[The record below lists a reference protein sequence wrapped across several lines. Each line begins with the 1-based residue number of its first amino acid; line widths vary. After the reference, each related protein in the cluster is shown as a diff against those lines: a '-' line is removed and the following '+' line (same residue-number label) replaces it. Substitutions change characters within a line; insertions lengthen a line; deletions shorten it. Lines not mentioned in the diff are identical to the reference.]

1 MVRSSPMDT
10 NTSAAPALK
19 SRTDVKV
26 SLSELQSGG
35 ISSLIAAN
43 PTLRI
48 LRVDHSSIACDDRN
62 LLDLAM
68 KDQLIR
74 EAVVDIANH
83 AFVAYMLKEGVTSFV
98 HHSSIGKLWNR
109 VKEGPFQVDRHGL
122 IHSVDEPLAGL
133 AATRLVVVFSS
144 MAGKIRTPSLMR
156 HFEQNFATIQ
166 KYLPAGTAVLR
177 IADFG
182 GVVGGYY
189 MNTLGLPETEKH
201 VQGLIADVAE
211 RFRIDSRD
219 VVLYGASKGGS
230 AALYHGLLGN
240 YPVVAADP
248 ILADEYYI
256 KTFNDSHFTVGVF
269 PEDKKTKFG
278 RLAASSDVGRLAPIA
293 ILCSKR
299 SPQYPYVMETLGEPL
314 RSHVAFFDSRH
325 AGIKTHPD
333 VSPKT
338 LNLAVMLLN
347 MQFYR
352 LPISGGTR
360 VVDEVLFRED
370 SGSRAI

>member
-1 MVRSSPMDT
+1 MSISQNVVV
-10 NTSAAPALK
+10 PALAG
-19 SRTDVKV
+19 RTDVKV
-26 SLSELQSGG
+26 SLSELQSCGV
-35 ISSLIAAN
+35 SRLVADN
-43 PTLRI
+43 PMLRI
-48 LRVDHSSIACDDRN
+48 LRVDHASVACDARN

-68 KDQLIR
+68 KDKSVR
-74 EAVVDIANH
+74 SVVVELANH

-98 HHSSIGKLWNR
+98 HHSFIGKLWQR
-109 VKEGPFQVDRHGL
+109 VKDGPCEVDRHDL
-122 IHSVDEPLAGL
+122 VYSVDEPLAGL
-133 AATRLVVVFSS
+133 ATTRLVVVFSS
-144 MAGKIRTPSLMR
+144 MAGKIRTSSLMR

-189 MNTLGLPETEKH
+189 MNTLGLPETENH
-201 VQGLIADVAE
+201 VQGLIADVAG
-211 RFRIDSRD
+211 RFRVDSRD

-256 KTFNDSHFTVGVF
+256 RTFNDSHFTVGVF

-278 RLAASSDVGRLAPIA
+278 RLAASTDLDRLPPIA

-299 SPQYPYVMETLGEPL
+299 SPQYPYVMETLGEPM

-352 LPISGGTR
+352 LPIAGGMH
-360 VVDEVLFRED
+360 VVDEVSYQED

>member
-1 MVRSSPMDT
+1 MSNPEKKAT
-10 NTSAAPALK
+10 TPATVVAK
-19 SRTDVKV
+19 VDAKV
-26 SLSELQSGG
+26 SLSELQTYGMTRLVDG
-35 ISSLIAAN
+35 N
-43 PTLRI
+43 PSLRI
-48 LRVDHSSIACDDRN
+48 LRVDHASLACDERN

-68 KDQLIR
+68 KDRSIR
-74 EAVVDIANH
+74 AVVVELAKH
-83 AFVAYMLKEGVTSFV
+83 AFMAYMLKDGVTSFV
-98 HHSSIGKLWNR
+98 HHAYIGKLWTR

-122 IHSVDEPLAGL
+122 VYSLDEPLAGL

-189 MNTLGLPETEKH
+189 MNTLGLPDTESH
-201 VQGLIADVAE
+201 VQSLIADVAA
-211 RFRIDSRD
+211 RLGVGSRD

-230 AALYHGLLGN
+230 AAIYHGLLGS

-269 PEDKKTKFG
+269 PEDKKVKFG
-278 RLAASSDVGRLAPIA
+278 RQVASVDVDRLAPIA
-293 ILCSKR
+293 ILCSKQ
-299 SPQYPYVMETLGEPL
+299 SPQYPYVMEVIGEPL

-325 AGIKTHPD
+325 VGIKTHPD

-347 MQFYR
+347 MQFYK
-352 LPISGGTR
+352 LQITCGIH
-360 VVDEVLFRED
+360 VVDEVRHRD
-370 SGSRAI
+370 DADARAL